1 MGLSQD
7 LLDLADHLSRKEPRK
22 PRQASLRRAVST
34 AYYALFH
41 LLIEDAI
48 KRWSGHK
55 NSRIG
60 LARAF
65 EHANMDKVSK
75 AFQKSSWQGFDGSN
89 VLIPQDL
96 QKVARAFINLQAE
109 RHRADYNYATR
120 FNRTDVQ
127 EKVSQVRDAFEQWA
141 RVRKDPAAD
150 YYLVALLTGNR
161 RRD

>member
-7 LLDLADHLSRKEPRK
+7 LLDLADHLSRRERRK

-55 NSRIG
+55 NSRLG

-65 EHANMDKVSK
+65 E
-75 AFQKSSWQGFDGSN
+75 
-89 VLIPQDL
+89 
-96 QKVARAFINLQAE
+96 
-109 RHRADYNYATR
+109 
-120 FNRTDVQ
+120 
-127 EKVSQVRDAFEQWA
+127 QWPA
-141 RVRKDPAAD
+141 VRKDPAAD
-150 YYLVALLTGNR
+150 YYLIALLTGNR

>member
-7 LLDLADHLSRKEPRK
+7 LLGLADHLSRKEPRK

-41 LLIEDAI
+41 LLVEGAT
-48 KRWSGHK
+48 KRWGGHK

-65 EHANMDKVSK
+65 EHTNMDRASK
-75 AFQKSSWQGFDGSN
+75 AFQKSNWQGFDGKN
-89 VLIPQDL
+89 VAIPQDL
-96 QKVARAFINLQAE
+96 QKVARTFTDLQAE
-109 RHRADYNYATR
+109 RHQADYNYASR
-120 FNRTDVQ
+120 FNRTNVRNKVKQVQDV
-127 EKVSQVRDAFEQWA
+127 FGQWA
-141 RVRKDPAAD
+141 VRKDPVAD

>member
-7 LLDLADHLSRKEPRK
+7 LLGLADHLSRKEPRK
-22 PRQASLRRAVST
+22 PKQASLRRAVST

-41 LLIEDAI
+41 LLVEDAT

-65 EHANMDKVSK
+65 EHASMERASR
-75 AFQKSSWQGFDGSN
+75 AFQKSSWEGFDGKN
-89 VLIPQDL
+89 VIIPQDL
-96 QKVARAFINLQAE
+96 RKIALAFTNLQAE
-109 RHRADYNYATR
+109 RHRADYNYAARLTR
-120 FNRTDVQ
+120 IDVQ
-127 EKVSQVRDAFEQWA
+127 ARVSQVKSAFEQWA
-141 RVRKDPAAD
+141 TVRKHPAAD
-150 YYLVALLTGNR
+150 YYLIALLTGNK

>member
-7 LLDLADHLSRKEPRK
+7 LLDLADHLSRRERRK

-41 LLIEDAI
+41 LLVEDATKHWI
-48 KRWSGHK
+48 GQK
-55 NSRIG
+55 NSRLG

-65 EHANMDKVSK
+65 EHSNMDRVSK
-75 AFQKSSWQGFDGSN
+75 AFQKSNWKGFDGKD
-89 VLIPQDL
+89 VVIPQDL
-96 QKVARAFINLQAE
+96 QDVAHAFTDLQAE
-109 RHRADYNYATR
+109 RHRADYNYAARFTR
-120 FNRTDVQ
+120 IDVQ
-127 EKVSQVRDAFEQWA
+127 ATVSQVRDAFEQWA
-141 RVRKDPAAD
+141 TVRKDPAAD

>member
-7 LLDLADHLSRKEPRK
+7 LLDLADHLSRRERRK

-41 LLIEDAI
+41 LLIEDAT

-55 NSRIG
+55 DSRVG

-65 EHANMDKVSK
+65 EHSNMERASK
-75 AFQKSSWQGFDGSN
+75 AFQKPNWEGFDGKD

-96 QKVARAFINLQAE
+96 QNVARVFASLQAE
-109 RHRADYNYATR
+109 RHRADYNYAAR
-120 FNRTDVQ
+120 FTRTDVQ
-127 EKVSQVRDAFEQWA
+127 GKVSQVQDAFEQWA
-141 RVRKDPAAD
+141 TVRKDSAAD
-150 YYLVALLTGNR
+150 YYLIALLTGNK